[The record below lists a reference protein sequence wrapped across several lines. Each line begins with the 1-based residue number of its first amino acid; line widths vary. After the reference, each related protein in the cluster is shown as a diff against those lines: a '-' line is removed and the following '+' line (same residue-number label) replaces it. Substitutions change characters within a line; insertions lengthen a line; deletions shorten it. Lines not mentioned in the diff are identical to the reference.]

1 MGLYCCLST
10 VNSYVQNLKWDDFR
24 TIPVRVRHSVY
35 ELQFLGLWL
44 QGPFFALEL
53 AQNLRHLDLNAG
65 SICNPD
71 KLNWTAS
78 LATRFLLELRA
89 DDLQRVEFFTRQG
102 LRWGRSCSSVHQWW
116 QVGHQDVVQ
125 GKMCFDFFGLENSQ
139 KLMVYYWKRH
149 IIQHSFLIGEF
160 GGEHQVLDPSQH
172 GKGLASRRAGG
183 CTVSIVIS

>member
-1 MGLYCCLST
+1 MISGPSQFGFDTVFTNFSFDGST
-10 VNSYVQNLKWDDFR
+10 
-24 TIPVRVRHSVY
+24 
-35 ELQFLGLWL
+35 

-53 AQNLRHLDLNAG
+53 AQNQSLRHRHLNAG
-65 SICNPD
+65 SICNPH

-102 LRWGRSCSSVHQWW
+102 LRWGRSCSSVRQWW

-139 KLMVYYWKRH
+139 KLIVYYWKRH
-149 IIQHSFLIGEF
+149 IIQHSFFIGEF

-183 CTVSIVIS
+183 CSVSIVIS

>member
-1 MGLYCCLST
+1 M
-10 VNSYVQNLKWDDFR
+10 

-53 AQNLRHLDLNAG
+53 AQNLRHRHLNAG
-65 SICNPD
+65 SICNPH

-102 LRWGRSCSSVHQWW
+102 LRWGRSCSSVRQWW

-139 KLMVYYWKRH
+139 KLIVYYWKRH
-149 IIQHSFLIGEF
+149 IIQHSFFIGEF

-183 CTVSIVIS
+183 CSVSIVIS